1 MSTRFY
7 DILHK
12 VTRSPVIDTGDL
24 QAAARLILNAA
35 REGLDVQRSSIWLL
49 DHDHQYIRCTMLQD
63 ETTEQ
68 HQQLPALSREH
79 YPAYF
84 AALDQE
90 RAIIVNH
97 TASDAST
104 RDSLET
110 YLKPLDIQALLD
122 APIRHYGQMIGV
134 ICCEHQHSTREWRDE
149 EIAFLSTLADL
160 YGRAVTSEQRLN
172 YERQLELIN
181 EQLESKVLERTQWLE
196 SALRNLT
203 HTQAKL
209 IESEKLASIGR
220 MVAGLAHEINTPL
233 GIAVTSA
240 SHCESE
246 LKKTHR
252 LYNQRELEESQFR
265 DFLLSL
271 TEGMHLVSHNLNR
284 ATNLVQ
290 NFKLSGA
297 IQTSSEEEVFELHN
311 CLEIILKSLQPLL
324 KDHHL
329 VCHFS
334 TPEAIRL
341 NSYPGAIAQILT
353 NLVTNS
359 INHGFVAKAPGDITI
374 NIAIQ
379 NEQVHLHYRDNGSG
393 INEEIHDKIF
403 EPFFTTARKT
413 GGSGL
418 GLSIVHN
425 LVTQKLKGSISVEQT
440 PHEGAGFLIRFP
452 LSVTT
457 PA

>member
-1 MSTRFY
+1 MSTPVY
-7 DILHK
+7 DILHS
-12 VTRSPVIDTGDL
+12 VSRSPVIDTGDL

-35 REGLDVQRSSIWLL
+35 RDGLNVQRSSIWLL
-49 DHDHQYIRCTMLQD
+49 DHDHQYIRCTMMLE
-63 ETTEQ
+63 ETGEA
-68 HQQLPALSREH
+68 QQQPTLSREQH
-79 YPAYF
+79 PAYF
-84 AALDQE
+84 TALDQE

-97 TASDAST
+97 TDHDANT
-104 RDSLET
+104 REILEN
-110 YLKPLDIQALLD
+110 YLKPLDIQSLLD
-122 APIRHYGQMIGV
+122 APIRHYGKMIGV
-134 ICCEHQHSTREWRDE
+134 LSCEHRHSVREWRNE

-196 SALRNLT
+196 NALRNLT

-220 MVAGLAHEINTPL
+220 MVSGLAHEINTPL

-252 LYNQRELEESQFR
+252 LYNQRELDESQFR

-290 NFKLSGA
+290 NFRLSGA
-297 IQTSSEEEVFELHN
+297 IQTSSEEEEFELHN

-329 VCHFS
+329 AYHFS
-334 TPEAIRL
+334 SPEPIRL

-359 INHGFVAKAPGDITI
+359 INHGFIAKAPGDITI

-440 PHEGAGFLIRFP
+440 PNEGAGFLIRFP
-452 LSVTT
+452 LNVAT